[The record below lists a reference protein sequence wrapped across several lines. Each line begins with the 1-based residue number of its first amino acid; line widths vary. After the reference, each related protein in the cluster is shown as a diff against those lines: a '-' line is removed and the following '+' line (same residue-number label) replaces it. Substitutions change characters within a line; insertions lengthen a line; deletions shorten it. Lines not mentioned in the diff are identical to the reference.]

1 VAYECRTGFP
11 VKKMRQRL
19 LEEGINVSRKSP
31 HFLLKK
37 YNELNSVADHKR
49 APRRKLLGSEHIRF
63 MDEAKETNPEIT
75 YRQLHGMLTEKF
87 LNVRVSN
94 K

>member
-1 VAYECRTGFP
+1 
-11 VKKMRQRL
+11 MRRRL

-37 YNELNSVADHKR
+37 CNEPNSIADHKR
-49 APRRKLLGSEHIRF
+49 APRRKLLGSKHIRF
-63 MDEAKETNPEIT
+63 MDEAKEANPE
-75 YRQLHGMLTEKF
+75 LHGMLTEKF

-94 K
+94 KYCEEGV